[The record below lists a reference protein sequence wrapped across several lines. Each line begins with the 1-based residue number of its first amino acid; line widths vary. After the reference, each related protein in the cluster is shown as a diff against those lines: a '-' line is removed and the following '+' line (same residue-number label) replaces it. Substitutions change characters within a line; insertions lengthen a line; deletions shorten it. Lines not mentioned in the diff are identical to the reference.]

1 MGCHAGGWAGRV
13 KAQDAPRLPRQGEV
27 WWLDLEP
34 VRGHEKGKK
43 RPCLVVSDNAFNAIP
58 HGLVWVIPV
67 SSSPRRHNLT
77 VEVASLEGGM
87 KVTSAVLC
95 HQLRTVSIER
105 LDKRAGTVSPG
116 TMREVMRR
124 AVLILGL
131 Q

>member
-1 MGCHAGGWAGRV
+1 MA
-13 KAQDAPRLPRQGEV
+13 KDALRFPKHGEV
-27 WWLDLEP
+27 WWIDLEP
-34 VRGHEKGKK
+34 VRGHEQGKR

-58 HGLVWVIPV
+58 HGLVWVVPV

-77 VEVASLEGGM
+77 VEVNQPEGGL
-87 KVTSAVLC
+87 KVASVVLC

-105 LDKRAGTVSPG
+105 LDKMAGAVSPV

-124 AVLILGL
+124 VAMVLGV

>member
-1 MGCHAGGWAGRV
+1 MAKDG
-13 KAQDAPRLPRQGEV
+13 QPLPKQGEV
-27 WWLDLEP
+27 WWIDLEP
-34 VRGHEKGKK
+34 VRGHEQGKK

-58 HGLVWVIPV
+58 HGLVWVVPV

-77 VEVASLEGGM
+77 VEVSPPEGGM

-105 LDKRAGTVSPG
+105 LDKRAGRVSPV

-124 AVLILGL
+124 VILVLGA
-131 Q
+131 